1 MLLSDEEEYGDLKGL
16 ADEVTEF
23 VNQLANK
30 DNETQEEFDETQIA
44 LPQITDYALQLKVV
58 EWLKSKKAVPAKMTL
73 RKNFKGLT
81 AEEMDCFKQ
90 IFEKYGVIKLSKESL
105 LEEDHSK
112 IMELLASGD
121 TTLQISKELLISQRV
136 VQEIV
141 DAKQATI
148 REQTK
153 MLSDLS

>member
-1 MLLSDEEEYGDLKGL
+1 
-16 ADEVTEF
+16 
-23 VNQLANK
+23 
-30 DNETQEEFDETQIA
+30 
-44 LPQITDYALQLKVV
+44 
-58 EWLKSKKAVPAKMTL
+58 MTL

-148 REQTK
+148 RE
-153 MLSDLS
+153 